1 MTLLQT
7 IQFAHAL
14 RKRRW
19 NRAEVAMA
27 IFPVTW
33 SILFIVPTILALV
46 L

>member
-1 MTLLQT
+1 MKTFLYFL
-7 IQFAHAL
+7 AL
-14 RKRRW
+14 PKRRW

-33 SILFIVPTILALV
+33 AILFIVPTILALV